1 MRRAAARRTV
11 SCRAVATLRWRLLP
25 ALLVAAAS
33 LAETVLV
40 DRVAASVNDVAIPE
54 SAVRRAMVLAPIE
67 RVPGETPEAYRARVL
82 DALIDQH
89 LQYEDAQRFGSEPPN
104 AADVEEAMANLTK
117 RLRQEGKD
125 PANEFAKAGMTAD
138 DVRASLERQLVV
150 QRYLKER
157 FRAGTMADEERARA
171 EYDDRFVP
179 ETKAAGRPVP
189 PFEEVAAEMRARAQQ
204 RGIDDEI
211 DKWTRELR
219 DKARITI
226 YPTPLP
232 ATGLGPAVL
241 LATAPPA
248 STPTPPA
255 TEGAPRP

>member
-1 MRRAAARRTV
+1 
-11 SCRAVATLRWRLLP
+11 VATLRWRLLP

-54 SAVRRAMVLAPIE
+54 SAVRRAILLATIE
-67 RVPGETPEAYRARVL
+67 RLPGETPPAYRARVL
-82 DALIDQH
+82 DALIDEH
-89 LQYEDAQRFGSEPPN
+89 LQYEDALRFGNEPPN
-104 AADVEEAMANLTK
+104 AADVEEAMAKLTQH
-117 RLRQEGKD
+117 LRAEGKD
-125 PANEFAKAGMTAD
+125 PAEEFARAGMSAD
-138 DVRASLERQLVV
+138 DVRFSLERQLVV

-157 FRAGTMADEERARA
+157 FRGGAAADEERARA
-171 EYDDRFVP
+171 EYDERFVP
-179 ETKAAGRPVP
+179 QTKAAGRPVP
-189 PFEEVAAEMRARAQQ
+189 PFESVAAEMRARAQQ
-204 RGIDDEI
+204 RGLDEEV

-241 LATAPPA
+241 LSTAPPPA
-248 STPTPPA
+248 ETPTPPPPP
-255 TEGAPRP
+255 TP

>member
-11 SCRAVATLRWRLLP
+11 SCRAVATLRWRLPL

-54 SAVRRAMVLAPIE
+54 SAVRRAMILAPIE
-67 RVPGETPEAYRARVL
+67 RIPGETPQAYRGRVL

-104 AADVEEAMANLTK
+104 AADVEEAMAKLTL
-117 RLRQEGKD
+117 RLREEGKD
-125 PANEFAKAGMTAD
+125 PAEEFARAGMTAD
-138 DVRASLERQLVV
+138 DVRASIERQLVV

-171 EYDDRFVP
+171 EYEERFVP

-204 RGIDDEI
+204 RGIDDEV

-241 LATAPPA
+241 LATAPPT
-248 STPTPPA
+248 STPTPVPP
-255 TEGAPRP
+255 ESAPRP